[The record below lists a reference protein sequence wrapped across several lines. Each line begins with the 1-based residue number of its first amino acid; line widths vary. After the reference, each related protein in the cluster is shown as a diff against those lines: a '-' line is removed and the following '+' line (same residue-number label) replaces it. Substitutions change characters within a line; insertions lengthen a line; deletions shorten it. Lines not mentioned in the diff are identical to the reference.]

1 MSTIPTKRI
10 LVAGLA
16 VLTLA
21 GCATSPRLGPPAPI
35 VSTGRHAPRPPPP
48 PAPPPE
54 TSNVEVY
61 AYRAPREAL
70 PEEAQ
75 PIGPGPETTGNMGA
89 LRVERPPSAAAPPPG
104 ASQPPGAAQPPQP
117 LAYAPPPQ
125 RPSLS
130 PAAAALAEQA
140 EQQRQTRDYVGAAA
154 TLERALRIEPQQAY
168 LWNRLA
174 RVRLEQ
180 GYQAQAGNLAAR
192 SNSLAKDEPG
202 VKRDNWSIIAAARR
216 AAGDT
221 AGASQAEQMAR
232 GG

>member
-16 VLTLA
+16 VLTVA
-21 GCATSPRLGPPAPI
+21 GCATSPRLEPPAPI
-35 VSTGRHAPRPPPP
+35 VSTGRHAPRPPP

-61 AYRAPREAL
+61 AYRAPGEAL

-75 PIGPGPETTGNMGA
+75 PTEPSPETTGNMGA

-104 ASQPPGAAQPPQP
+104 ASQPPQA

-216 AAGDT
+216 AGGDT